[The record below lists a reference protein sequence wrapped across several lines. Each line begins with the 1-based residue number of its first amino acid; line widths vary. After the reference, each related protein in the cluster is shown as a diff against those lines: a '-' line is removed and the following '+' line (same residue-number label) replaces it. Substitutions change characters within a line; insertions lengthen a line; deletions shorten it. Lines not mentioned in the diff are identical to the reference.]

1 MRNLHGDLK
10 KSKSLLT
17 RAYHF
22 LYLSLTFIGFFCKVP
37 KMKFGFHI
45 SIAGGFSK
53 VAGRARARGC
63 ETIQLFSRNPRGWRY
78 APLEKEEVEEFR
90 SSIKA
95 SGLFPVFLHLPYLPN
110 LASQQSKFYSPSIS
124 AVATDLKR
132 AEQLGAQYLII
143 HIGHRM
149 ESSEDEAIEAVS
161 QGINQAFEKVKNSVT
176 LLMENTAGQG
186 SEIGYTFDQIRK
198 IIERVHENKRMGVC
212 LDTAHSFEAGYD
224 LSKKDGIEWTLESF
238 DKTVGL
244 KRIHVFHLNDSKTP
258 LGSRKDRHW
267 HIGEGYIGLEG
278 FRYLINHPLL
288 RHLPG
293 IMETPRKD
301 TVEDLKNMK
310 VIRSLVED
318 APMNGADGVPP
329 PKHPFPKKSP

>member
-1 MRNLHGDLK
+1 MR
-10 KSKSLLT
+10 
-17 RAYHF
+17 
-22 LYLSLTFIGFFCKVP
+22 
-37 KMKFGFHI
+37 FGFHI

-53 VAGRARARGC
+53 VVERANVRSC
-63 ETIQLFSRNPRGWRY
+63 ETIQFFSRNPRGWKHS
-78 APLEKEEVEEFR
+78 PLNEKEVEEFR
-90 SSIKA
+90 SFIQS
-95 SGLFPVFLHLPYLPN
+95 SSLFPVFLHMPYLPN
-110 LASQQSKFYSPSIS
+110 IASFKSKFYERSIQSIS
-124 AVATDLKR
+124 TDLQR

-161 QGINQAFEKVKNSVT
+161 KGINQAFEKVKNSII

-186 SEIGYTFDQIRK
+186 SEIGYNFEQIKK
-198 IIERVHENKRMGVC
+198 IIEKVGDNKRLGIC

-224 LSKKDGIEWTLESF
+224 LSNKEGLERTLENF
-238 DKTVGL
+238 DQTVGL
-244 KRIHVFHLNDSKTP
+244 KRLHLLHLNDSKTP

-278 FRYLINHPLL
+278 FRYLVNHSLL

-310 VIRSLVED
+310 VIRSLVE
-318 APMNGADGVPP
+318 
-329 PKHPFPKKSP
+329 